1 MKIPPPTKPADRLI
15 FALDVP
21 DRSSALSYVE
31 QLDGLVT
38 FYKVGWELFLAE
50 GLNIVREIKAKGHR
64 VFLDLKIQDD
74 VDETVKRYIQ
84 VAVREHID
92 LVTLHGSERL
102 FQTAKRAKGEASLQL
117 LSLTLLSNMDETAM
131 KDIALLDN
139 GTGYCLPFKKP
150 EDYVQW
156 KATRTSEAG
165 ADGFIASGRFVSFV
179 RGLFQE
185 SHPLI
190 VTPGVRPSGSS
201 HAEHKNVLTPKEAIL
216 AGSDYLVV
224 GRPIRDANSPRVTAE
239 QVVQEIADA
248 LKSSATS

>member
-1 MKIPPPTKPADRLI
+1 
-15 FALDVP
+15 V
-21 DRSSALSYVE
+21 
-31 QLDGLVT
+31 
-38 FYKVGWELFLAE
+38 
-50 GLNIVREIKAKGHR
+50 N
-64 VFLDLKIQDD
+64 
-74 VDETVKRYIQ
+74 RYIQ

-102 FQTAKRAKGEASLQL
+102 FETAKRAKGDASLQL
-117 LSLTLLSNMDETAM
+117 LSLTLLSNMDEAAM

-156 KATRTSEAG
+156 KATRTAKAG

-179 RGLFQE
+179 RGLFPD

-190 VTPGVRPSGSS
+190 VTPGVRPSGAS
-201 HAEHKNVLTPKEAIL
+201 HAEHKNVLTPKKAIL

-224 GRPIRDANSPRVTAE
+224 GRPIRDAESPRATAE
-239 QVVQEIADA
+239 KVVQEISEA
-248 LKSSATS
+248 LESLATS